1 MLIVELFFLILL
13 LVFVVLCFWYFLDAL
28 FCKEDYVT
36 NNETTRKIGEF
47 LNAYSSQK
55 NIFYDLGSSRGGFV
69 LDIIERCPQLQIT
82 AVDNSLIR
90 ILISQLRAFIG
101 GKKVTFVKEDIFKTD
116 ISKVDLVYVYIPRVL
131 LPKLATRLKK
141 ELRPGSMVITSRIA
155 FPNWQP
161 HKIIPRNPRNENE
174 QDIFI

>member
-82 AVDNSLIR
+82 AVDNSRIR
-90 ILISQLRAFIG
+90 ILISKLRAFISN
-101 GKKVTFVKEDIFKTD
+101 KKITFLKKDIFLTD
-116 ISKVDLVYVYIPRVL
+116 VSKADFVYVYVPRIL
-131 LPKLATRLKK
+131 LPELAVKLKK
-141 ELRPGSMVITSRIA
+141 ELHPGSMVITSRIA
-155 FPNWQP
+155 FSDWQP
-161 HKIIPRNPRNENE
+161 HKIISKNPGNEN
-174 QDIFI
+174 